1 MERVAFCDIIA
12 RMSQEVFKPY
22 QERTVTVVGGKGV
35 LGSKIR
41 TNLEGLGFQ
50 SVRICEKGDPFLDDV
65 RESTDIFF
73 AVDDREITSMLR
85 EARDFLRPDH
95 SILDGSS
102 VKEPLITTYREL
114 DNLKI
119 SVASTHLGAV
129 PTQPWRG
136 IKVWVCEVGPNS
148 EKAKRLAFDLFLSTN
163 SSIQTIDI
171 LDHKNVE
178 RDQWVTMAMAHIVA
192 SALRES
198 KFPLERF
205 DAYSTLNAELLA
217 LPIGRTL
224 GQGTKVP
231 SEVLFNQPMKMEFL
245 EKLKEGF
252 SQLEQV
258 LGDRAKL
265 QELMQQ
271 NIDFHDNNPSGFV
284 EAIFKKAGII
294 GARNA
299 NLRMHKLSLRI
310 TDDKPGA
317 LGRILEPFY
326 TEGANLTAI
335 DSMPGTISDEERKKN
350 VNPDN
355 IVDFDIGI
363 DPKTIDQDKEKRIRK
378 RLIELGCSVS

>member
-1 MERVAFCDIIA
+1 ML
-12 RMSQEVFKPY
+12 QEIFKPY
-22 QERTVTVVGGKGV
+22 SERTVTVVGGKGA
-35 LGSKIR
+35 LGSKIK
-41 TNLEGLGFQ
+41 TNLEGLRFK
-50 SVRICEKGDPFLDDV
+50 SVRICETGDPFLDFV

-85 EARDFLRPDH
+85 EARDFLKPDH

-102 VKEPLITTYREL
+102 IKEPLITTYREL
-114 DNLKI
+114 DDLKI

-136 IKVWVCEVGPNS
+136 IKVWVCDVGPNS

-163 SSIQTIDI
+163 SSIQAIDI
-171 LDHKNVE
+171 KDHKNVE
-178 RDQWVTMAMAHIVA
+178 RDQWITMAIAHIVA
-192 SALRES
+192 GALRGS
-198 KFPLERF
+198 NFPLERF
-205 DAYSTLNAELLA
+205 DAFSTLNSELLV

-231 SEVLFNQPMKMEFL
+231 SEILFNQPTKTDFL
-245 EKLKEGF
+245 AALKEGV

-258 LGDRAKL
+258 LGDRTKL

-271 NIDFHDNNPSGFV
+271 NIDFHDNPSGFV
-284 EAIFKKAGII
+284 GAIFRKAGII

-299 NLRMHKLSLRI
+299 NLRMHKFSFRI

-317 LGRILEPFY
+317 LRRVLEPFY

-335 DSMPGTISDEERKKN
+335 DSMPGTISDAERKKG

-363 DPKTIDQDKEKRIRK
+363 DPKTIDQGKEQKIRE
-378 RLIELGCSVS
+378 RLIELGCSLS

>member
-1 MERVAFCDIIA
+1 
-12 RMSQEVFKPY
+12 MSQEVLSPY
-22 QERTVTVVGGKGV
+22 RERVATVVGGKGD
-35 LGSKIR
+35 LGRKIVPVFK
-41 TNLEGLGFQ
+41 GLGFQ

-85 EARDFLRPDH
+85 EARDFLRTDH

-102 VKEPLITTYREL
+102 VKQPLITTYREL

-129 PTQPWRG
+129 PAQPWRG

-148 EKAKRLAFDLFLSTN
+148 GKAKKLAIDLFLSTN
-163 SSIQTIDI
+163 SSIQAIDI
-171 LDHKNVE
+171 KDHKNVE
-178 RDQWVTMAMAHIVA
+178 QDQWITMAVAHLVA

-205 DAYSTLNAELLA
+205 DAYATLNTELLV
-217 LPIGRTL
+217 LPVGRTL
-224 GQGTKVP
+224 GQGTKIP

-245 EKLKEGF
+245 AKLKEGV
-252 SQLEQV
+252 SQLEQA
-258 LGDRAKL
+258 LGDRTKL

-271 NIDFHDNNPSGFV
+271 NIDFHNDPSGFV
-284 EAIFKKAGII
+284 KAIFKKAGII

-299 NLRMHKLSLRI
+299 NLRMHKLSFRI

-317 LGRILEPFY
+317 LRRILEPFY
-326 TEGANLTAI
+326 VEGANLTAI
-335 DSMPGTISDEERKKN
+335 DSMPGTLSDEEREKGLS
-350 VNPDN
+350 PDS

-363 DPKTIDQDKEKRIRK
+363 DPKTIDPDKEQRIRK
-378 RLIELGCSVS
+378 RLIDLGCSVN

>member
-1 MERVAFCDIIA
+1 MP
-12 RMSQEVFKPY
+12 QEVFKPY
-22 QERTVTVVGGKGV
+22 QERTVTVIGGKGA
-35 LGSKIR
+35 LGSKMR
-41 TNLEGLGFQ
+41 SNFEGLGFQ
-50 SVRICEKGDPFLDDV
+50 SIRICEKGDPFLDDV
-65 RESTDIFF
+65 RESTDLFF

-114 DNLKI
+114 DNLQI

-129 PTQPWRG
+129 PNQPWRG
-136 IKVWVCEVGPNS
+136 MKVWVCEVGPNS
-148 EKAKRLAFDLFLSTN
+148 EKAKRLAVDLFLSTN

-171 LDHKNVE
+171 KDHKNVE
-178 RDQWVTMAMAHIVA
+178 QDQWITMAVAHIVA
-192 SALRES
+192 SALRNS
-198 KFPLERF
+198 DFPLERF
-205 DAYSTLNAELLA
+205 DAYSTLNAELFA
-217 LPIGRTL
+217 LPLGRTL

-231 SEVLFNQPMKMEFL
+231 SEILFNQPMKEDFL
-245 EKLKEGF
+245 KALKEGVL
-252 SQLEQV
+252 QLEQV
-258 LGDRAKL
+258 LGDRTKL

-271 NIDFHDNNPSGFV
+271 NIDFHDKPSGFV
-284 EAIFKKAGII
+284 GDIFKKAGII

-299 NLRMHKLSLRI
+299 NLRMHKLSFRI

-317 LGRILEPFY
+317 LRKVLEPFY
-326 TEGANLTAI
+326 MEGANLTAI
-335 DSMPGTISDEERKKN
+335 DSMPGTISDEERKKG

-363 DPKTIDQDKEKRIRK
+363 DPKTIDQNKEQRIRE